1 MTYDPATKFYYRLVT
16 DKDALRIRRAKRAV
30 ALFDKECEEMVA
42 CRLGGKI
49 PKLIRGPELHKGA
62 DGRWRIYACGGE
74 DGLALDGEVA
84 DAVIPNRLLVLEG
97 GGNPF
102 GSYTFKAR
110 LQPEETAMDPTVFT
124 MDNGKTY
131 LCYAA
136 ESPRRGLFVREL
148 ASPDKVGTH
157 GGAILGAKNVDA
169 VPLSPALV
177 RMGGQIYLLYGTGG
191 RSSAS
196 ATVRA
201 LRYAGGDPVLAKS
214 WEACKDPVLLPGNAF
229 RNDNAILA
237 GPRALSAFTSADG
250 TETWCL
256 FRGWN
261 KNKPV
266 NFAKDTIVCMQ
277 RLDDGLPDGRL
288 LFKTGAELRI
298 LLLQPS
304 GDRLA
309 TGH

>member
-1 MTYDPATKFYYRLVT
+1 
-16 DKDALRIRRAKRAV
+16 
-30 ALFDKECEEMVA
+30 
-42 CRLGGKI
+42 
-49 PKLIRGPELHKGA
+49 
-62 DGRWRIYACGGE
+62 
-74 DGLALDGEVA
+74 
-84 DAVIPNRLLVLEG
+84 
-97 GGNPF
+97 
-102 GSYTFKAR
+102 
-110 LQPEETAMDPTVFT
+110 
-124 MDNGKTY
+124 
-131 LCYAA
+131 
-136 ESPRRGLFVREL
+136 
-148 ASPDKVGTH
+148 
-157 GGAILGAKNVDA
+157 
-169 VPLSPALV
+169 
-177 RMGGQIYLLYGTGG
+177 MGGQIYLLYGTGG